1 MLLKLRDIDMYYGTA
16 QALKG
21 ISLEVK
27 KGELIT
33 ILGANGA
40 GKTTLLRTISGLNE
54 PRRGTIE
61 FEDKKIDRMSPDD
74 IVKLG
79 ISHCPEGRKLFP
91 QLTVLKNLTLGAYVR
106 RGDPQGIRATIEEVF
121 NLFPVLQARQQQ
133 LAGTLSGGE
142 QQMLVISRGLMS
154 KPKLLMLDEPSLGIA
169 PLLVDRI
176 FEVIK
181 DINQRGTTILL
192 VEQNAAIALSIAN
205 HGYVLETG
213 EIVLAGEAKRLLSE
227 ERVKQAYLGL

>member
-1 MLLKLRDIDMYYGTA
+1 MLKLQDVETYYGTA

-21 ISLEVK
+21 ISLEVEE
-27 KGELIT
+27 GRLIA

-54 PRRGTIE
+54 PKRGTIE
-61 FEDKKIDRMSPDD
+61 FEGRRINGLNPDD

-91 QLTVLKNLTLGAYVR
+91 QMTVYKNLLLGAYIR
-106 RGDPQGIRATIEEVF
+106 RGDPREIKEMMEGVF
-121 NLFPVLQARQQQ
+121 DLFPILKERQQQ

-142 QQMLVISRGLMS
+142 QQMLVIGRGLMS
-154 KPKLLMLDEPSLGIA
+154 KPKLLLLDEPSLGIA
-169 PLLVDRI
+169 PLVVARI
-176 FEVIK
+176 FEVIR

-192 VEQNAAIALSIAN
+192 VEQNASIALSIADY
-205 HGYVLETG
+205 GYVLETG
-213 EIVLAGEAKRLLSE
+213 EIILSGYTRQLRSDE
-227 ERVKQAYLGL
+227 KVKEAYLGL

>member
-1 MLLKLRDIDMYYGTA
+1 MLLNIRDIETYYGTA

-21 ISLEVK
+21 ISLEAR
-27 KGELIT
+27 KGDLIA

-40 GKTTLLRTISGLNE
+40 GKTTLLRTICGLNE

-61 FEDKKIDRMSPDD
+61 FEGRKIDRMSPDD

-79 ISHCPEGRKLFP
+79 ISYCPEGRKLFP
-91 QLTVLKNLTLGAYVR
+91 QMSVFKNLTLGAYVR
-106 RGDPQGIRATIEEVF
+106 RGDQPGIKETMKRVF
-121 NLFPVLQARQQQ
+121 DLFPVIKERQQQ

-142 QQMLVISRGLMS
+142 QQMLVIGRALMS
-154 KPKLLMLDEPSLGIA
+154 EPKLLMLDEPSLGIA
-169 PLLVDRI
+169 PLVVARI

-192 VEQNAAIALSIAN
+192 VEQNAEIALSIAN
-205 HGYVLETG
+205 YGYVLETG
-213 EIVLAGEAKRLLSE
+213 EVILSGEAKQLLSE
-227 ERVKQAYLGL
+227 EKVKQAYLGV

>member
-1 MLLKLRDIDMYYGTA
+1 MLLKMREVETYYGSA

-21 ISLEVK
+21 ISLEIK

-54 PRRGTIE
+54 PRRGWIE
-61 FEDKKIDRMSPDD
+61 FEGQKIDRLSPDD

-91 QLTVLKNLTLGAYVR
+91 QMTVFKNLTLGAYVH
-106 RGDPQGIRATIEEVF
+106 RGDQHGIRETMEGVF
-121 NLFPVLQARQQQ
+121 DLFPVLKERQQQ

-142 QQMLVISRGLMS
+142 QQMLVIGRALMS

-192 VEQNAAIALSIAN
+192 VEQNAAIALSIAD
-205 HGYVLETG
+205 HGYVMETG
-213 EIVLAGEAKRLLSE
+213 EVVLSGEAKQLLSE
-227 ERVKQAYLGL
+227 EKVKQAYLGL

>member
-1 MLLKLRDIDMYYGTA
+1 MLLKMREVETYYGSA

-21 ISLEVK
+21 ISLEIK

-54 PRRGTIE
+54 PRRGWIE
-61 FEDKKIDRMSPDD
+61 FEGQKIDRLSPDD

-91 QLTVLKNLTLGAYVR
+91 QMTVFKNLTLGAHVH
-106 RGDPQGIRATIEEVF
+106 RGDQHGIRETMEGVF
-121 NLFPVLQARQQQ
+121 DLFPVLKERQQQ

-142 QQMLVISRGLMS
+142 QQMLVIGRALMS

-192 VEQNAAIALSIAN
+192 VEQNAAIALSIAD
-205 HGYVLETG
+205 HGYVMETG
-213 EIVLAGEAKRLLSE
+213 EVVLSGEAKQLLSE
-227 ERVKQAYLGL
+227 EKVKQAYLGL

>member
-1 MLLKLRDIDMYYGTA
+1 MLKLKDVETYYGTA

-21 ISLEVK
+21 ISLEVEE
-27 KGELIT
+27 GRLIA

-54 PRRGTIE
+54 PKRGTIE
-61 FEDKKIDRMSPDD
+61 FEGRRINGLNPDD

-91 QLTVLKNLTLGAYVR
+91 QMTVYKNLLLGAYIR
-106 RGDPQGIRATIEEVF
+106 RGDPKEIKEMMEGVF
-121 NLFPVLQARQQQ
+121 DLFPILKERQQQ

-142 QQMLVISRGLMS
+142 QQMLVIGRGLMS
-154 KPKLLMLDEPSLGIA
+154 KPKLLLLDEPSLGIA
-169 PLLVDRI
+169 PLVVARI
-176 FEVIK
+176 FEVIR

-192 VEQNAAIALSIAN
+192 VEQNASIALSIADY
-205 HGYVLETG
+205 GYVLETG
-213 EIVLAGEAKRLLSE
+213 EIILSGDTRQLRSDE
-227 ERVKQAYLGL
+227 KVKEAYLGL

>member
-1 MLLKLRDIDMYYGTA
+1 MLLKVRDVETYYGPA

-21 ISLEVK
+21 ISLEVQ

-61 FEDKKIDRMSPDD
+61 FAGKRIDRMSPDD
-74 IVKLG
+74 IVRLG

-91 QLTVLKNLTLGAYVR
+91 QMTVFKNLTLGAYVR
-106 RGDPQGIRATIEEVF
+106 RADPHGIRQTMEEVF
-121 NLFPVLQARQQQ
+121 DLFPVLKQREQQ

-176 FEVIK
+176 FEVIR

-192 VEQNAAIALSIAN
+192 VEQNAAIALSIAT

-213 EIVLAGEAKRLLSE
+213 EVVLAGEAKQLLSE
-227 ERVKQAYLGL
+227 EKVKQAYLGL

>member
-1 MLLKLRDIDMYYGTA
+1 MLLKMRDVETYYGPA

-21 ISLEVK
+21 ISLEVQ

-61 FEDKKIDRMSPDD
+61 FAGKRIERMSPDD
-74 IVKLG
+74 IVGLG

-91 QLTVLKNLTLGAYVR
+91 QMTVFKNLILGAYVR
-106 RGDPQGIRATIEEVF
+106 RADPQGIRETMEEVF
-121 NLFPVLQARQQQ
+121 DLFPVLKERQKQ

-154 KPKLLMLDEPSLGIA
+154 KPELLMLDEPSLGLA

-181 DINQRGTTILL
+181 DINERGTTILL
-192 VEQNAAIALSIAN
+192 VEQNAAIALRIAN
-205 HGYVLETG
+205 QGYVLETG
-213 EIVLAGEAKRLLSE
+213 EVVLAGEAKRLLSE
-227 ERVKQAYLGL
+227 EKVKQAYLGL

>member
-1 MLLKLRDIDMYYGTA
+1 MLLKMREVETYYGSA

-21 ISLEVK
+21 ISLEIK
-27 KGELIT
+27 KGRLIT

-40 GKTTLLRTISGLNE
+40 GKTTLLRTISALNE
-54 PRRGTIE
+54 PRRGWIE
-61 FEDKKIDRMSPDD
+61 FEGQKIDRLSPDD

-91 QLTVLKNLTLGAYVR
+91 QMTVFKNLTLGAYVR
-106 RGDPQGIRATIEEVF
+106 RGDQHAIRETMEEVF
-121 NLFPVLQARQQQ
+121 DLFPVLKERQQQ
-133 LAGTLSGGE
+133 LSGTLSGGE
-142 QQMLVISRGLMS
+142 QQMLVIGRALMS

-192 VEQNAAIALSIAN
+192 VEQNAAIALSIAD
-205 HGYVLETG
+205 HGYVMETG
-213 EIVLAGEAKRLLSE
+213 EVVLSGEAKQLLSE
-227 ERVKQAYLGL
+227 EKVKQAYLGL

>member
-1 MLLKLRDIDMYYGTA
+1 MLLKLRDIETYYGTA

-21 ISLEVK
+21 ISLEVEK
-27 KGELIT
+27 RELIA

-106 RGDPQGIRATIEEVF
+106 RGDPQGIRETIEEVF

-205 HGYVLETG
+205 QGYVLETG

-227 ERVKQAYLGL
+227 EKVRQAYLGL

>member
-1 MLLKLRDIDMYYGTA
+1 MLLKMRDVETYYGTA

-21 ISLEVK
+21 ISLKVEK
-27 KGELIT
+27 HELVT

-40 GKTTLLRTISGLNE
+40 GKTTLLRTISGLIE

-61 FEDKKIDRMSPDD
+61 FEGKKIDHLSADD

-91 QLTVLKNLTLGAYVR
+91 QMTVFKNLILGGYVR
-106 RGDPQGIRATIEEVF
+106 REDRQGIKETMEEVF
-121 NLFPVLQARQQQ
+121 ELFAVLKERQQQ

-142 QQMLVISRGLMS
+142 QQMLVISRALMS
-154 KPKLLMLDEPSLGIA
+154 KPKLLMLDEPSLGLA
-169 PLLVDRI
+169 PLLVSRI

-181 DINQRGTTILL
+181 NINVRGTTILL
-192 VEQNAAIALSIAN
+192 VEQNAAVALSIAD

-213 EIVLAGEAKRLLSE
+213 EVVLSGEAQKLLSE
-227 ERVKQAYLGL
+227 EKVKQAYLGL

>member
-1 MLLKLRDIDMYYGTA
+1 MLKLQDVETYYGTA

-21 ISLEVK
+21 ISLEVEE
-27 KGELIT
+27 GRLIA

-54 PRRGTIE
+54 PKRGTIE
-61 FEDKKIDRMSPDD
+61 FEGRRINGLNPDD

-91 QLTVLKNLTLGAYVR
+91 QMTVYKNLLLGAYIR
-106 RGDPQGIRATIEEVF
+106 RGDPKEIKEMMEGVF
-121 NLFPVLQARQQQ
+121 DLFPILKERQQQ

-142 QQMLVISRGLMS
+142 QQMLVIGRGLMS
-154 KPKLLMLDEPSLGIA
+154 KPKLLLLDEPSLGIA
-169 PLLVDRI
+169 PLVVARI
-176 FEVIK
+176 FEVIR

-192 VEQNAAIALSIAN
+192 VEQNASIALSIADY
-205 HGYVLETG
+205 GYVLETG
-213 EIVLAGEAKRLLSE
+213 EIILSGYTRQLRSDE
-227 ERVKQAYLGL
+227 KVKEAYLGL

>member
-21 ISLEVK
+21 ISLEVE

-106 RGDPQGIRATIEEVF
+106 RGDPQGIRETIEEVF
-121 NLFPVLQARQQQ
+121 KLFPVLQARQQQ

-192 VEQNAAIALSIAN
+192 VEQNAAVALNIAS

-213 EIVLAGEAKRLLSE
+213 EVVLSGEARQLLSE
-227 ERVKQAYLGL
+227 EKVKQAYLGL

>member
-1 MLLKLRDIDMYYGTA
+1 MLLRMQNVETYYGSA

-21 ISLEVK
+21 VSLEIE

-40 GKTTLLRTISGLNE
+40 GKTTLLRTISGLNP

-61 FEDKKIDRMSPDD
+61 FAGQKIDHLDPHG
-74 IVKLG
+74 IVRLG

-91 QLTVLKNLTLGAYVR
+91 QMTVFKNLTLGAYVR
-106 RGDPQGIRATIEEVF
+106 RGDKQGIRETIEEVF
-121 NLFPVLQARQQQ
+121 DLFSVLRERQQQ

-142 QQMLVISRGLMS
+142 QQMLVIGRALMS
-154 KPKLLMLDEPSLGIA
+154 EPKLLMLDEPSLGIA
-169 PLLVDRI
+169 PLLVARI

-192 VEQNAAIALSIAN
+192 VEQNAALALNIAD
-205 HGYVLETG
+205 HGYVLENG
-213 EIVLAGEAKRLLSE
+213 EVVLAGEAKKLLAE
-227 ERVKQAYLGL
+227 EKVKQAYIGL

>member
-1 MLLKLRDIDMYYGTA
+1 MLLKMRDIETYYGPA

-61 FEDKKIDRMSPDD
+61 FEGKKIERMSVDD

-91 QLTVLKNLTLGAYVR
+91 QLTVSKNLTLGAYVR
-106 RGDPQGIRATIEEVF
+106 RGDPQGIRETMEQVF
-121 NLFPVLQARQQQ
+121 DLFPVLKERQHQ

-142 QQMLVISRGLMS
+142 QQMLVIGRALMS
-154 KPKLLMLDEPSLGIA
+154 QPKLLMLDEPSLGIA
-169 PLLVDRI
+169 PILVARI
-176 FEVIK
+176 FEVIR

-192 VEQNAAIALSIAN
+192 VEQNAAIALRIAT

-227 ERVKQAYLGL
+227 EKIKQAYLGF

>member
-1 MLLKLRDIDMYYGTA
+1 MLLKIRDVETYYGTA

-21 ISLEVK
+21 ISLEIE
-27 KGELIT
+27 KGELIA

-61 FEDKKIDRMSPDD
+61 FEDKRIDRVSPDD

-91 QLTVLKNLTLGAYVR
+91 QLTVFKNLTLGAYVR
-106 RGDPQGIRATIEEVF
+106 RGDPQGIRETMEGIF
-121 NLFPVLQARQQQ
+121 NLFPVLKERQQQ
-133 LAGTLSGGE
+133 FAGTLSGGE
-142 QQMLVISRGLMS
+142 QQMLVIGRGLMS

-169 PLLVDRI
+169 PFLVDRI

-181 DINQRGTTILL
+181 DINRRGTTILL
-192 VEQNAAIALSIAN
+192 VEQNAAIALGIAN

-213 EIVLAGEAKRLLSE
+213 EVVLAGEAKQLLSE
-227 ERVKQAYLGL
+227 EKVKQAYLGL